1 MRVIAIVCSNSGLK
15 YNKLIFWNISSTL
28 LFITFFMSS
37 ALNVFVIQ
45 ICPDLTKRV
54 WSVLI
59 ILAEVIL
66 TVIAI
71 ICSMV
76 ETYQTISTFSFYLIS
91 SHFSI
96 QSFSR
101 VGRSSKGDHR
111 WFNESVFVHRVYYLG
126 LLMFFLELICFQKN
140 SSVQS
145 SLIN

>member
-15 YNKLIFWNISSTL
+15 YNKLIFWNLSSTI

-66 TVIAI
+66 TIIDI

-76 ETYQTISTFSFYLIS
+76 ETYQTISNFFFYLIS
-91 SHFSI
+91 SHFSL
-96 QSFSR
+96 QSFFR
-101 VGRSSKGDHR
+101 VSRSSKGNHR
-111 WFNESVFVHRVYYLG
+111 RFIESVYICPV
-126 LLMFFLELICFQKN
+126 LLLRIINVLPGANMFSEKLISAVKFD
-140 SSVQS
+140 
-145 SLIN
+145 